1 MPPVTLRHRVHRLL
15 DGSSTPA
22 ATALRLALAALIV
35 VNVVAVVAETVPC
48 VAEAA
53 GDLLAAL
60 ETFSLVVFTAEYA
73 LRLWSAGEYPHF
85 RGALGRVRWAL
96 TPGALVDLL
105 AVAPGLLFA
114 GGGDCRVVRILRLA
128 RLVRVVKLGR
138 YSIALRTLRHVL
150 TARLPEL
157 VSLAFVLLI
166 LLVLSS
172 AAMYHLEHDAQ
183 PEAFSSIPAAMWWGI
198 VTLTTIG
205 YGDMTPVT
213 TEGRMLGSLVA
224 VLGIGMFA
232 LPAGLLGGAF
242 VEELGRVRRAAAEPA
257 TGPSAAPTTAPLPT
271 TGATPAPTRCP
282 HCQKPLA

>member
-1 MPPVTLRHRVHRLL
+1 MPRVTLRHRVHRLL

-22 ATALRLALAALIV
+22 ATVLRLALAALVV
-35 VNVVAVVAETVPC
+35 VNVVAVVAETVPS
-48 VAEAA
+48 AAAAA
-53 GDLLAAL
+53 GDWFARL
-60 ETFSLVVFTAEYA
+60 ESFSLVVFTFEYA
-73 LRLWSAGEYPHF
+73 LRLWSAGEHPRW
-85 RGALGRVRWAL
+85 RGPLGRVRWAV
-96 TPGALVDLL
+96 TPGAIVDLL
-105 AVAPGLLFA
+105 AIAPSLLFA

-138 YSIALRTLRHVL
+138 YSVALRTLRQVL

-166 LLVLSS
+166 LLVLSA

-183 PEAFSSIPAAMWWGI
+183 PDAFSSIPAAMWWGI

-242 VEELGRVRRAAAEPA
+242 VEELGRVRRAAARPTTGPT
-257 TGPSAAPTTAPLPT
+257 TGPSAAPT
-271 TGATPAPTRCP
+271 RCP
-282 HCQKPLA
+282 HCHEPLAG